1 MAVTH
6 WTEDLFLRYPEVFLA
21 VHENAWS
28 TGEKQARDLHALLER
43 FGVPSGGRILDAP
56 CGIGRHSTRLAKM
69 GYRTVGVDLSPV
81 FVARATEL
89 ARQEGVS
96 DRATY
101 RIGDLRSLTETVPVT
116 EGPFDAALNLWTSLG
131 YYDEETDIRILQEY
145 GKLVRPGGI
154 LVVYIVNRDFVV
166 RHFEPQGYEAFGD
179 LVHIEQRHLDLV
191 TSRMRN
197 VWRFFRR
204 NGEDLDHVLTV
215 PIEHC
220 IYSLH
225 ELRRLL
231 VRGGWHPIEAFGG
244 LVTLANGAVESFLDF
259 GGPTRPSRHW
269 KTSRRF
275 GCSFRRKA
283 SRSVRT
289 CSMRHAGSVDERL
302 GWPNPDT
309 RSPQSIRTRSE
320 SRRQRNG
327 SPLQLPVGLGPWQ
340 LPLWVNLVILTVG
353 RPLPVYPYKQT
364 FSEPVGTWQK
374 CQGAMSTEPSS

>member
-1 MAVTH
+1 MAAAH
-6 WTEDLFLRYPEVFLA
+6 WTEDLFLRHPEVFLA

-28 TGEKQARDLHALLER
+28 KGEEQARDLNAILER
-43 FGVPSGGRILDAP
+43 FGVPAGGQILDAP
-56 CGIGRHSTRLAKM
+56 
-69 GYRTVGVDLSPV
+69 YRT
-81 FVARATEL
+81 
-89 ARQEGVS
+89 
-96 DRATY
+96 
-101 RIGDLRSLTETVPVT
+101 GDLRRLAEAVPASDA
-116 EGPFDAALNLWTSLG
+116 PFDAALNLWTSLG

-204 NGEDLDHVLTV
+204 NGVDLDHILTV

-244 LVTLANGAVESFLDF
+244 FKMDAPSIDS
-259 GGPTRPSRHW
+259 PTQI
-269 KTSRRF
+269 
-275 GCSFRRKA
+275 A
-283 SRSVRT
+283 
-289 CSMRHAGSVDERL
+289 
-302 GWPNPDT
+302 
-309 RSPQSIRTRSE
+309 
-320 SRRQRNG
+320 
-327 SPLQLPVGLGPWQ
+327 
-340 LPLWVNLVILTVG
+340 VG
-353 RPLPVYPYKQT
+353 RR
-364 FSEPVGTWQK
+364 
-374 CQGAMSTEPSS
+374 

>member
-204 NGEDLDHVLTV
+204 NGEDLDHVLNV

-231 VRGGWHPIEAFGG
+231 VRGGWHPMEAFGG
-244 LVTLANGAVESFLDF
+244 FKMDAPSIDS
-259 GGPTRPSRHW
+259 PTQI
-269 KTSRRF
+269 
-275 GCSFRRKA
+275 A
-283 SRSVRT
+283 
-289 CSMRHAGSVDERL
+289 
-302 GWPNPDT
+302 
-309 RSPQSIRTRSE
+309 
-320 SRRQRNG
+320 
-327 SPLQLPVGLGPWQ
+327 
-340 LPLWVNLVILTVG
+340 VG
-353 RPLPVYPYKQT
+353 RR
-364 FSEPVGTWQK
+364 
-374 CQGAMSTEPSS
+374 